1 MRLVRCVLMARIA
14 AGVFVLIALACEGA
28 TPENGVAQAVAA
40 PPAREQANT
49 ALTASRRTAI
59 TEAVARVAPAVVTVQ
74 TETIE
79 RAPADFFD
87 QFFYGPQTQRRGAG
101 LGSGFIIR
109 NDGLIITN
117 HHVVA
122 GATSISVMLRDG
134 TTYPAHK
141 LGEDELNDLAV
152 LKIDAR
158 DLPVAPLGNSDDVVI
173 GEWAIAIGN
182 PFGFVIGNTE
192 PSVTAGVVS
201 ATGRNL
207 TARSEGGGLYLDMIQ
222 TDASINQGN
231 SGGPLANA
239 NGEVIGVNSSIYS
252 PSGGS
257 VGLGFA
263 IPIKRVRRVVDDL
276 VDHGRVRRP
285 YIGEKLRQSNSAN
298 PRDVLS
304 AGVIVSQV
312 VPGSPAAAAGLQPND
327 RIVSIAA
334 RPVRNVFQW
343 EAERLNLR
351 VGDRVPL
358 VVERGN
364 RRVTLNVV
372 VGDLPEVSA
381 TRVTVLRQIEL
392 ITLTPTIRVE
402 RGIRTA
408 RGALVTNVADQVRS
422 EIGLEAG
429 DLIFQVNETPVASA
443 ADVERAFRYY
453 GQRNLAMRVFLERR
467 GFVYTTDFFRV
478 NQ

>member
-1 MRLVRCVLMARIA
+1 MYLVRHFVMARVVVA
-14 AGVFVLIALACEGA
+14 AAALVALACQGA
-28 TPENGVAQAVAA
+28 TPEHSAAQTTSATPPRAQA
-40 PPAREQANT
+40 NS
-49 ALTASRRTAI
+49 ALSASRRTAI
-59 TEAVARVAPAVVTVQ
+59 TEAVARVAPTVVTVQ

-79 RAPADFFD
+79 RAPMDLFE
-87 QFFYGPQTQRRGAG
+87 QFFRGTPGERRSAG
-101 LGSGFIIR
+101 LGSGFIVR
-109 NDGLIITN
+109 GDGVIVTN
-117 HHVVA
+117 QHVVA
-122 GATSISVMLRDG
+122 GATAMSVMLRDG
-134 TTYPAHK
+134 ATYPARK

-158 DLPVAPLGNSDDVVI
+158 DLPVAPLGNSDDVMI

-182 PFGFVIGNTE
+182 PYGFVIGNTE

-207 TARSEGGGLYLDMIQ
+207 TARTEGGGLYLDMIQ
-222 TDASINQGN
+222 TDAAINEGN

-239 NGEVIGVNSSIYS
+239 SGEVIGVNSSLYS
-252 PSGGS
+252 PSGGN

-263 IPIKRVRRVVDDL
+263 IPINRVRRVVEDL
-276 VDHGRVRRP
+276 VEHGRVRRP
-285 YIGEKLRQSNSAN
+285 YIGEKLRQVNSTN

-304 AGVIVSQV
+304 AGVVVSQV

-327 RIVSIAA
+327 RIVSIGGK
-334 RPVRNVFQW
+334 PVRNIFQW

-358 VVERGN
+358 LVRRGN
-364 RRVTLNVV
+364 REVTLTVV

-392 ITLTPTIRVE
+392 VTLTPTIRVE
-402 RGIRTA
+402 RGIRAT
-408 RGALVTNVADQVRS
+408 RGALVLNVADNVRG
-422 EIGLEAG
+422 EIGLESG
-429 DLIFQVNETPVASA
+429 DVIVQVNDTPVGNA
-443 ADVERAFRYY
+443 ADVERAFSYY
-453 GQRNLAMRVFLERR
+453 SRQNIAMRLFIERR

>member
-1 MRLVRCVLMARIA
+1 MTRLAGA
-14 AGVFVLIALACEGA
+14 AIVVAALACEGA
-28 TPENGVAQAVAA
+28 SPAHSAAQTTNSTST
-40 PPAREQANT
+40 RTQTNSS
-49 ALTASRRTAI
+49 LGASRRTAI

-74 TETIE
+74 TETVE
-79 RAPADFFD
+79 RAPTDFFD
-87 QFFYGPQTQRRGAG
+87 QFFGRQPSERRGAG
-101 LGSGFIIR
+101 LGTGFIVR
-109 NDGLIITN
+109 GDGVIVTN
-117 HHVVA
+117 QHVVA

-134 TTYPAHK
+134 TTYPARK

-152 LKIDAR
+152 LKVDAR

-182 PFGFVIGNTE
+182 PYGFVLGNTE

-207 TARSEGGGLYLDMIQ
+207 TSRSEGGGVYLDMIQ
-222 TDASINQGN
+222 TDASINVGN

-239 NGEVIGVNSSIYS
+239 SGEVIAVNSSIYS

-263 IPIKRVRRVVDDL
+263 IPINRARRVVDDL
-276 VDHGRVRRP
+276 LEHGRVRRP
-285 YIGEKLRQSNSAN
+285 YIGEKLRQVTSSN
-298 PRDVLS
+298 PRDALT
-304 AGVIVSQV
+304 AGVVVSEV
-312 VPGSPAAAAGLQPND
+312 VPESPAARAGLRPND
-327 RIVSIAA
+327 RIVSVSGK
-334 RPVRNVFQW
+334 PVRNVFQW

-358 VVERGN
+358 VVERDG
-364 RRVTLNVV
+364 RQVTLNVV
-372 VGDLPEVSA
+372 VGDVPEATA

-392 ITLTPTIRVE
+392 VTLTPTIRVD
-402 RGIRTA
+402 RGIRAA
-408 RGALVTNVADQVRS
+408 RGALVTNVADEVRR

-429 DLIFQVNETPVASA
+429 DVIVQVNDTPIAGA
-443 ADVERAFRYY
+443 ADVERAFAFYSR
-453 GQRNLAMRVFLERR
+453 RNLAMRLFVERR
-467 GFVYTTDFFRV
+467 GFVYTTDYFRV